1 MGKTLFRILIL
12 ACLHPK
18 DVIPHSKKGLRIRR
32 LRFLKQTRDIS
43 LLNRPSGL
51 TFPTKSQTH
60 VNSITKL
67 EQCAQR
73 SFDNGSE
80 WPENHPKYYQKN
92 YLQNILE
99 VTNAGIQYFPCS
111 HHYQGVTWSKG
122 FMGFAAPSPL
132 FCPPPRF
139 LLNLS
144 ST

>member
-1 MGKTLFRILIL
+1 MGKTLYRILIL
-12 ACLHPK
+12 ACFHPK

-99 VTNAGIQYFPCS
+99 VTKCRHPVFPMFTS
-111 HHYQGVTWSKG
+111 LSRSYMGQGVYWFRSTFSSIL
-122 FMGFAAPSPL
+122 PTT
-132 FCPPPRF
+132 PPPF
-139 LLNLS
+139 F
-144 ST
+144 